1 MIAHIL
7 VAVALLTA
15 YALFVLISP
24 TGRCIRCRGE
34 RVIVHG
40 RRARPC
46 RWCRAT
52 GKRRRP
58 GAALVHR
65 LAWTLLL
72 GNLMERRRERK
83 DT

>member
-24 TGRCIRCRGE
+24 TGRCIRYRGE